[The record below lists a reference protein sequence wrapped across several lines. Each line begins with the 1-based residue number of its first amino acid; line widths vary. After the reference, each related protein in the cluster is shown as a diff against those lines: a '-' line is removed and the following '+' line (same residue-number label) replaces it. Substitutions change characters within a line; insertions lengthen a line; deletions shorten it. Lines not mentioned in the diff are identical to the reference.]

1 MGDDRRKAVLCTGQ
15 LSSDPYGSRQRSPYV
30 CHDAIAKAHVVLVLG
45 RPQSLVS
52 FPKEQGKLL
61 PAATVEVLTW
71 SCRQLCQFPA
81 GSCEDLEGQE
91 ALELLQAVVEP
102 SVLHTILKLNSSH
115 RDDAI
120 EPFIRVGQRV
130 DEVRHSRHP
139 PFAVEHFQFAIFRVR
154 KLFREAIAHGDL
166 DHEGELGLQ

>member
-1 MGDDRRKAVLCTGQ
+1 MGDDRRKAVLCAGQ
-15 LSSDPYGSRQRSPYV
+15 LSLPILTAPDSAAHDV

-52 FPKEQGKLL
+52 FPQEQGKLL

-139 PFAVEHFQFAIFRVR
+139 PFAV
-154 KLFREAIAHGDL
+154 
-166 DHEGELGLQ
+166 